1 MEIIIEKRQAYTSY
15 SKNLEKKGIGTKKS
29 GRVELNPIEV
39 LYLALKNNVKVRI
52 RNRVANVVDL
62 FNWAVSSDEDCL
74 YYYYVYEDL
83 RSRGY
88 KVKPVDRFLV
98 GKYVFLP
105 IAESKKVTIK
115 EIAEQNVEQ
124 LILAV
129 VDEENEV
136 TYYKVEEVDLRGN
149 QIEHIEKIKGYLI
162 KDKVITTNTELFNKF
177 FYGSCK
183 DGIVTLSI
191 IEALYLMELGVLDV
205 YERNKKLNKDDL
217 RKIGLKLDPNFDRRY
232 EVYKDLKDRG
242 FVVKTGFKFGSDFR
256 VYDIV
261 RDVNDLPHSKYL
273 VTIVDDEKLYMY
285 EIARAVRLAQSVR
298 KKMIFV
304 YKNNDGSNKYILIER
319 VKI

>member
-1 MEIIIEKRQAYTSY
+1 MEIIIEGKQAYMAY
-15 SKNLEKKGIGTKKS
+15 SKSLEKKGIGSKKA
-29 GRVELNPIEV
+29 GRLELNPIEV
-39 LYLALKNNVKVRI
+39 IYLALKNRVKVRMKI
-52 RNRVANVVDL
+52 RTINIIDL
-62 FNWAVSSDEDCL
+62 FNWATSSNENCL
-74 YYYYVYEDL
+74 YYYHVYEDL

-88 KVKPVDRFLV
+88 KVRPVDKYLV

-115 EIAEQNVEQ
+115 EIAEQNVEK

-149 QIEHIEKIKGYLI
+149 QIEHIEKVKGYFI
-162 KDKVITTNTELFNKF
+162 KDKVITTDTELFNKF
-177 FYGSCK
+177 FYGSYK

-205 YERNKKLNKDDL
+205 YEHNKRLNEDDL
-217 RKIGLKLDPNFDRRY
+217 KKIGENLDPNFDRRY
-232 EVYKDLKDRG
+232 EVYKDLKNRG

-273 VTIVDDEKLYMY
+273 VTIVDDKRLYMY
-285 EIARAVRLAQSVR
+285 EIARAVRLAQSVK

-304 YKNNDGSNKYILIER
+304 YKNNGENKYILIER
-319 VKI
+319 IKV